1 MTTLRDPRLRIRDMR
16 RILSH
21 KRSRVVWEPGS
32 SAGSEWVYATLED
45 EPHRERLLQWLASK
59 DVPDSA
65 EAFVFVVG
73 HYECSSTTWGE
84 VRSHPERFF
93 AGRPIQIISKDTD
106 WRLDYRESCV
116 ARFGHWA

>member
-1 MTTLRDPRLRIRDMR
+1 MFQIRQR
-16 RILSH
+16 HLC
-21 KRSRVVWEPGS
+21 
-32 SAGSEWVYATLED
+32 L
-45 EPHRERLLQWLASK
+45 
-59 DVPDSA
+59 
-65 EAFVFVVG
+65 FVG